1 MQQLRVKFS
10 LVPILTTLVLS
21 STASLA
27 FAGGFALNEQNVK
40 DLGTAFAGSAARAE
54 DATTIFSNP
63 AGLTR
68 LTGNSFVGGAY
79 VIFPTVK
86 FKNQGSTVRSG
97 AALTG
102 NNGGDA
108 GVDLAVPNFYA
119 AWSLSDTVKAGI
131 GINTPFGLATTYN
144 RNWVGRYQAVESSLT
159 TININPTIAAKL
171 TNNFSVGAGLNVQY
185 AEAKLSNAIDFGT
198 IGRSVGLPTQPQQA
212 DGFVKVT
219 GSDWSV
225 GYNLGVMYE
234 PSKSTRIGL
243 SYRSPITQ
251 EIRGDAD
258 FTVPTSVSALATATG
273 RFTDT
278 GASAV
283 LKLPDTL
290 SVAIY
295 QEINPRVS
303 IVGDVTLTRWSRFRE
318 LRVSFSNPNEP
329 DSVQPENWNDTY
341 RFGVGV
347 NYAVN
352 DQLTL
357 RTGITFDPSPVSDE
371 DVTARLPGG
380 DRTLVGFGASYR
392 PSKSLSFDIGY
403 THVFSEDS
411 PINQTGSTGDTLTGE
426 FESAVDVLGVQLN
439 WQF

>member
-1 MQQLRVKFS
+1 MQQLRVKLS
-10 LVPILTTLVLS
+10 LVPILTTVTVS

-27 FAGGFALNEQNVK
+27 FAGGFALNEQSVK
-40 DLGTAFAGSAARAE
+40 DLGTAFAGSAASAE
-54 DATTIFSNP
+54 DASTIFANP

-68 LTGNSFVGGAY
+68 LTGNSFVGSSF

-86 FKNQGSTVRSG
+86 FKNQGSTIRSG

-108 GVDLAVPNFYA
+108 GVDIAVPNLYA
-119 AWSLSDTVKAGI
+119 AWSLSDNVKAGV
-131 GINTPFGLATTYN
+131 GINVPFGLATTYN
-144 RNWVGRYQAVESSLT
+144 KDWVGRYQAIESSLT

-212 DGFVKVT
+212 DGLIKVT

-225 GYNLGVMYE
+225 GYNLGIMYE
-234 PSKSTRIGL
+234 PSKTTRIGL

-258 FTVPTSVSALATATG
+258 FTVPASVSRLATATG
-273 RFTDT
+273 RFADT

-290 SVAIY
+290 SLAVY
-295 QEINPRVS
+295 QQLNPRVS
-303 IVGDVTLTRWSRFRE
+303 VVGDVTLTRWSRFRE
-318 LRVSFSNPNEP
+318 LRVSFANPNEP
-329 DSVQPENWNDTY
+329 DTVQPQNWNDTY
-341 RFGVGV
+341 RFGVGI

-357 RTGITFDPSPVSDE
+357 RTGVTYDPSPVSDE
-371 DVTARLPGG
+371 YVTARLPGG
-380 DRTLVGFGASYR
+380 DRTLLGFGASYR
-392 PSKSLSFDIGY
+392 PSKSFSFDIGY
-403 THVFSEDS
+403 THVFSENS
-411 PINQTGSTGDTLTGE
+411 SINETSSTGDTLRGE
-426 FESAVDVLGVQLN
+426 LESEVDVIGVQLN